1 MKRRYNSFNVDEINN
16 MLLNVLEE
24 YGTDANALTF
34 IKAFREEIDAECEP
48 AKGDQD
54 EEH

>member
-1 MKRRYNSFNVDEINN
+1 MKRRYNSFSIDEINN

-34 IKAFREEIDAECEP
+34 VKAFREEMDAEARPQTCEETD
-48 AKGDQD
+48 A
-54 EEH
+54 

>member
-1 MKRRYNSFNVDEINN
+1 MKRSYNNFSIDEINN

-34 IKAFREEIDAECEP
+34 VKAFREEMDAETRSQS
-48 AKGDQD
+48 G
-54 EEH
+54 EEADA

>member
-1 MKRRYNSFNVDEINN
+1 MKRSYNSFSIDEINN

-34 IKAFREEIDAECEP
+34 VKAFREEMDAECEP
-48 AKGDQD
+48 NKGNED

>member
-1 MKRRYNSFNVDEINN
+1 MKRRYNNFSTDEINN

-34 IKAFREEIDAECEP
+34 VKAFREEM
-48 AKGDQD
+48 D
-54 EEH
+54 EETREEEKHRDEH